1 MRERGIFE
9 AKEIRW
15 RGVSLRGFRFPTCRT
30 VGILRS
36 MGLRVHRLRYLGH
49 LKIRKFGV
57 SAGVIFRVPQD
68 EGNGTPLQ
76 YSCLENPM
84 DGGAW

>member
-1 MRERGIFE
+1 MGS
-9 AKEIRW
+9 
-15 RGVSLRGFRFPTCRT
+15 VSLRGFRFPTCRT

-36 MGLRVHRLRYLGH
+36 TGLRVPRLRYLGH

-84 DGGAW
+84 DEGA